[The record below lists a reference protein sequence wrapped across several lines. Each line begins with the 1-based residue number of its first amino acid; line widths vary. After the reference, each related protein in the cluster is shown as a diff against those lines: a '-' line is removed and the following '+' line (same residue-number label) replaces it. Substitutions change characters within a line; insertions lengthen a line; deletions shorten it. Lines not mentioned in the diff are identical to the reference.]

1 MRRVLFVAACA
12 VATHATASAPAFAQT
27 AQTAPAPAPAPA
39 PPAEATPAP
48 APEAT
53 VDASATVEPA
63 APEPAV
69 ALTTAEPAP
78 EAEVAAE
85 VPVSAAWYDS
95 IGVHGFASVAYTF
108 NANRPVGDNNQ
119 ARVFDGKTDTVGL
132 DVVELVV
139 ERPVGDPGSAG
150 FRFDLTAGSALPELT
165 ASSGLFR
172 DPDTGE
178 AEDVDLQQAYVSYV
192 APVGAGLRLD
202 VGKFVTHMGYELI
215 EGYDGYNDHYS
226 RSILFGYAIPFTHT
240 GAKLSYPISDAL
252 SAMVMVANGW
262 DNVQDNN
269 SGKTLGAQVIYKTG
283 PATLYFNGVA
293 GPEQADE
300 NGNWRVVGD
309 FVGTATFGAATVGVN
324 ADYGFEQDA
333 VGGTESA
340 AWYGAAVYGKYA
352 LSPSVD
358 LAARAEYFDDPDA
371 VRGIGTSVFEG
382 TVTPSLKLGDAVVLR
397 ADFRLDVASDDIFVT
412 DDSPMTADGDIVPD
426 AGTQFTFALNALAH
440 I

>member
-12 VATHATASAPAFAQT
+12 VATHVTASAPVLAQT
-27 AQTAPAPAPAPA
+27 EPAPAPASEPVPA
-39 PPAEATPAP
+39 AEVAPAAETAPAAEA
-48 APEAT
+48 
-53 VDASATVEPA
+53 A

-69 ALTTAEPAP
+69 ALTTAEPVA
-78 EAEVAAE
+78 EAEVVAE
-85 VPVSAAWYDS
+85 APAAAWYDT

-108 NANRPVGDNNQ
+108 NANRPVGDANQ
-119 ARVFDGKTDTVGL
+119 ARVFDGTTDTVSL

-150 FRFDLTAGSALPELT
+150 FRFDLTAGSALPKLT

-172 DPDTGE
+172 DPATGE
-178 AEDVDLQQAYVSYV
+178 AEDFDLQQAYVSYV

-215 EGYDGYNDHYS
+215 EGFDGYNDHYS

-240 GAKLSYPISDAL
+240 GAKVSYPFSDAL
-252 SAMVMVANGW
+252 SGMVMVANGW

-269 SGKTLGAQVIYKTG
+269 SGKTLGAQLIYKAG
-283 PATLYFNGVA
+283 PATVYLNGVA

-300 NGNWRVVGD
+300 TGNWRTVGD
-309 FVGTATFGAATVGVN
+309 VVATATFGPAMIGVN
-324 ADYGFEQDA
+324 ADYGVEQEATAD
-333 VGGTESA
+333 GDSA
-340 AWYGAAVYGKYA
+340 SWYGAALYGKYA
-352 LSPSVD
+352 IAPSFD
-358 LAARAEYFDDPDA
+358 LAGRVEYFDDPDG

-412 DDSPMTADGDIVPD
+412 DEMVGAMPELT
-426 AGTQFTFALNALAH
+426 GTQFTFALNALAH